1 MPIDIILCVKK
12 IKREKSYVMII
23 STAIYLKRSS
33 EKKSSEK
40 TIIKTVLKH
49 LRNEKERAKRMLN

>member
-1 MPIDIILCVKK
+1 
-12 IKREKSYVMII
+12 MII

-40 TIIKTVLKH
+40 TIIKRVLKQ
-49 LRNEKERAKRMLN
+49 LRNEKESKELKNAQLRDFPI